1 MKQLILFFCCSILLL
16 ACGKEGTDTGNDTT
30 KAKTILNV
38 AYGSDAKQN
47 MDVYLPANR
56 TTASTKL
63 IILVHGGGWTEGDK
77 ADFNPYVLLLQQK
90 FPNHAIININ
100 YRLNS
105 GSNNRFPAQ
114 ENDVKAALEFIN
126 TKRNEYF
133 ISDKWAILGAS
144 AGGHLAL
151 LQAYKYASPVK
162 LKAVISF
169 FGPTDLVDAYY
180 NPVNPLV
187 PLLLQNITGT
197 TPQINSIVYEQS
209 SPITF
214 VNAQSCATLL
224 LHGAK
229 DPLVPLSQSQ
239 LLQVKLQA
247 FAVPNQLV
255 VYPNG
260 GHGWDGADL
269 IDSFSKIEN
278 FLTQYLN

>member
-1 MKQLILFFCCSILLL
+1 MKRISLFLYCSILLFGCSKDD
-16 ACGKEGTDTGNDTT
+16 AGTGNDAT
-30 KAKTILNV
+30 KAQTILNV

-56 TTASTKL
+56 TTTSTKL

-105 GSNNRFPAQ
+105 GSTNRFPAQ

-162 LKAVISF
+162 LKAVVSF

-180 NPVNPLV
+180 NPINPLV
-187 PLLLQNITGT
+187 PLLLQNLTGT

-229 DPLVPLSQSQ
+229 DPLVLLSQSQ

-247 FAVPNQLV
+247 FAVPHQLV

-269 IDSFSKIEN
+269 IDSFSKIES

>member
-1 MKQLILFFCCSILLL
+1 MKRISLFLYCSILLFGCSKDD
-16 ACGKEGTDTGNDTT
+16 AGTGNDAT
-30 KAKTILNV
+30 KAQTILNV

-56 TTASTKL
+56 TTTSTKL

-105 GSNNRFPAQ
+105 GSTNCFPAQ

-162 LKAVISF
+162 LKAVVSF

-187 PLLLQNITGT
+187 PLLLQNLTGT

-247 FAVPNQLV
+247 FAVAHQLV

-269 IDSFSKIEN
+269 IDSFSKIES